1 MELAAGTSD
10 LTCPY
15 STSCNAIQATCW
27 HCSDDLSFKL
37 KGSFMLMNEDL
48 EEVAEPYHT
57 GNSHQAGLLP
67 IWLIR
72 TDQVEAL

>member
-1 MELAAGTSD
+1 
-10 LTCPY
+10 
-15 STSCNAIQATCW
+15 
-27 HCSDDLSFKL
+27 
-37 KGSFMLMNEDL
+37 MLMNEDL

-72 TDQVEAL
+72 TDQVEALQTATFCKTAVKPSHREDIVVRKGCRSCRPNSI